1 MLKKQII
8 HPDIPKT
15 EVVIRT
21 VYEKDGVTKE
31 VEETVLLPSRLF
43 FDDDDNKK
51 QESDVLKKTSK
62 EI

>member
-21 VYEKDGVTKE
+21 VYEKDGVTEE
-31 VEETVLLPSRLF
+31 VEKTVLLPSRLF

-51 QESDVLKKTSK
+51 QESDVL
-62 EI
+62 